1 MVSLFR
7 VQKSRN
13 YELIIID
20 GISALLFIEDDI
32 ELVKEFESV
41 LKRLSNW
48 CTVVVTCNMNSE
60 GNVIGHYLWND
71 VVPNN
76 ILVNRD
82 ENGLVTVTYYKYTVS
97 SVKFFMK
104 AN

>member
-1 MVSLFR
+1 MFKVE
-7 VQKSRN
+7 KIKN
-13 YELIIID
+13 YELLVID
-20 GISALLFIEDDI
+20 GVSALLFIEDDV
-32 ELVKEFESV
+32 ELIKEFESII
-41 LKRLSNW
+41 KRISIW

-82 ENGLVTVTYYKYTVS
+82 ENGMITVTYYKYTVS
-97 SVKFFMK
+97 SVKFCI
-104 AN
+104 NSN